1 MTPAGIYIH
10 IPFCR
15 QICNYCDYFTT
26 EKREKE
32 IPHFVAMLLQEIEL
46 TASKYNHNW
55 QFDSI
60 YFGGG
65 SPAQLSPIELEGII
79 HTLKGKFSHSNN
91 MEITL
96 EINPG
101 ENSLEELQSCRKIGV
116 NRASLGFQT
125 LDS

>member
-46 TASKYNHNW
+46 TASEYNYNW

-60 YFGGG
+60 YLGGG
-65 SPAQLSPIELEGII
+65 SPALLLS
-79 HTLKGKFSHSNN
+79 KD
-91 MEITL
+91 L
-96 EINPG
+96 EIILNK
-101 ENSLEELQSCRKIGV
+101 L
-116 NRASLGFQT
+116 
-125 LDS
+125 